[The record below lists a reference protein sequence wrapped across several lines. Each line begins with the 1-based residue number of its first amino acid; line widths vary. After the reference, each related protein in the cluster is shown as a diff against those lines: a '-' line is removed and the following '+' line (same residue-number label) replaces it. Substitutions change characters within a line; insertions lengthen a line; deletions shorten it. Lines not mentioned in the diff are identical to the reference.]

1 MYLLTQTA
9 NALFSLFFF
18 PPQNTPAHGY
28 ILNLYLLIFFFH
40 FCLCQQ
46 CCISHSRHFSVS
58 NLSAEV
64 LKQKPTKCVCRLSIS
79 CHQSISAWRVENT
92 GCSLLPQKRSSN
104 AHHHVNIALVQNL
117 FKCSIVYKHC
127 LLMMPLQFSRKWRWS
142 SIPVRYFLGFFVGF
156 FIGGGEF
163 ARDFWEVLTGK

>member
-1 MYLLTQTA
+1 MLCF
-9 NALFSLFFF
+9 LFS
-18 PPQNTPAHGY
+18 PPPKHTCTW
-28 ILNLYLLIFFFH
+28 LYFKSVPFDFFFH

-46 CCISHSRHFSVS
+46 CCISHSRHFSVP

-104 AHHHVNIALVQNL
+104 AHHHVNIALFQNL

-127 LLMMPLQFSRKWRWS
+127 LLMMPLQFSRKWCWS

-156 FIGGGEF
+156 FIGGRGEF